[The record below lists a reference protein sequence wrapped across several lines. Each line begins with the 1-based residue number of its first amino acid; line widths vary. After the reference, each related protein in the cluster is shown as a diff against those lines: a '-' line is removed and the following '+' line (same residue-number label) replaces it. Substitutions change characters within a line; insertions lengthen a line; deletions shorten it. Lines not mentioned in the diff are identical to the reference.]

1 MIGKSDAACITTRED
16 QRALRTSASPSLGD
30 HTRNCHPGDFAV
42 TTHYVSRGKRKVCL
56 Q

>member
-1 MIGKSDAACITTRED
+1 MITAEATVLLGTGSVA
-16 QRALRTSASPSLGD
+16 LGD
-30 HTRNCHPGDFAV
+30 HARNCHPGDFAV